1 MRSAL
6 TQSLVSGKPSEPQGT
21 KPSRTLGHAF
31 PCIAYGAG
39 EDDASERSLSPAS
52 SDTHISQALDALE
65 LDKLELVG
73 SAPSAGL
80 EGLTLDG
87 KRLADYQI
95 NPRRRRGGQEAL
107 PEMVNS
113 LNERWQPSGS
123 VPQRKPSG
131 NWGSVIGSLPPGL
144 TDEER
149 MKVRM
154 SVPPSPSA
162 ALLKELN
169 PDAVTGRTL
178 NGRKLRRKVLA
189 GAVLVFIT
197 AGYSGKRFIFEK
209 AHQLG
214 VKSVVLDAP
223 DSWVQ
228 VLEKEGKIAKFI
240 PVDFTDAET
249 VFERCMQGIKRAV
262 SEVGEL
268 DGVTTFCELAVPLAV
283 RIAEKLGL
291 PHNTPDSIDFA
302 RDKHKARELMQQ
314 AGLPTPKHHRIT
326 KAADVQV
333 AAEVVGFPAVIKP
346 VSGAAS
352 IGVMRVDN
360 MQQLNDAYA
369 RVSSDMRRAKVVAGA
384 LSEGDLEEDEQGNA
398 GSWLDLVLMLEEYLD
413 GQEVDVDLIFDNG
426 VPAYGAVTD
435 NWPTVEPYF
444 NETGSNCPSTLPGSE
459 QQELCELAVRSV
471 QALGLSMGVFHVE
484 LKQTSRGPR
493 LIEINCRMGGGP
505 VRDINLLVWG
515 VDLVEENLYA
525 HVGIPVRPFIAR
537 QPLKQIAEYSINAQV
552 TGILRDTEY
561 LKPWQNHPEV
571 LYARPL
577 VEPGHKC
584 VSVAD
589 GLPTWVC
596 EIMVTKPKVQ
606 DAITF
611 IKDIAASLDI
621 PISPKP
627 MKHLHGPEAAH

>member
-6 TQSLVSGKPSEPQGT
+6 TQSLVTGKPSEPQST

-52 SDTHISQALDALE
+52 SDAHISQALDALE

-80 EGLTLDG
+80 DDLTPDG
-87 KRLADYQI
+87 KRL
-95 NPRRRRGGQEAL
+95 
-107 PEMVNS
+107 
-113 LNERWQPSGS
+113 
-123 VPQRKPSG
+123 
-131 NWGSVIGSLPPGL
+131 
-144 TDEER
+144 
-149 MKVRM
+149 
-154 SVPPSPSA
+154 
-162 ALLKELN
+162 
-169 PDAVTGRTL
+169 
-178 NGRKLRRKVLA
+178 
-189 GAVLVFIT
+189 
-197 AGYSGKRFIFEK
+197 
-209 AHQLG
+209 
-214 VKSVVLDAP
+214 
-223 DSWVQ
+223 
-228 VLEKEGKIAKFI
+228 
-240 PVDFTDAET
+240 
-249 VFERCMQGIKRAV
+249 QGIKRAV

-291 PHNTPDSIDFA
+291 PHNTPESIDFA

-333 AAEVVGFPAVIKP
+333 AADVVGFPAVIKP

-360 MQQLNDAYA
+360 LQQLNDAYA

-384 LSEGDLEEDEQGNA
+384 LSEGDIEEEEQGNA
-398 GSWLDLVLMLEEYLD
+398 GSWLDLYLD
-413 GQEVDVDLIFDNG
+413 GQEVDVDLVFDNG

-444 NETGSNCPSTLPGSE
+444 NETGSNCPSVLPGSE

-552 TGILRDTEY
+552 TGILRDTDY

-584 VSVAD
+584 ISVAD

-621 PISPKP
+621 PIIPKP
-627 MKHLHGPEAAH
+627 IKHLHGPEPH